1 MMMKGS
7 SNNTCVVDYP
17 TTTNSSSFN
26 NFFQDDLLPD
36 LLNLPSDMET
46 FMAMENIEE
55 VSENKNNSLLLQDIL
70 TEVGVVQDDSVVP
83 EVDDYFT
90 DCTMDSNESLI
101 DEVESFLQSVSGEPT
116 LIDSDS
122 SVTDVWDIKEENSI
136 LKAMTSGNVV
146 HQDQDLAED
155 DFAEAF
161 ATSVVGKNGEN
172 VIIIVAPSSPT
183 YSTSSHTAM
192 SDSNKLLNIPVLSP
206 AVSYTTDISDIESSY
221 SDHGSPQHGLK
232 ATRKK
237 YQRKEKPRPPIGP
250 YPKEKGERKKAQ
262 NRSAA
267 FKYREKKKAEQDA
280 ADGELTAIMERNCLL
295 KKRLADMNLELK
307 CLKNLMSEMGVGV
320 AHT

>member
-1 MMMKGS
+1 MMKGS

-26 NFFQDDLLPD
+26 NFFQDDLLLD

-136 LKAMTSGNVV
+136 LKALTSGNVV

-183 YSTSSHTAM
+183 YSPSSHTAM

-206 AVSYTTDISDIESSY
+206 AVSYTTDISDIDSSY
-221 SDHGSPQHGLK
+221 SDHGSPQPGLK